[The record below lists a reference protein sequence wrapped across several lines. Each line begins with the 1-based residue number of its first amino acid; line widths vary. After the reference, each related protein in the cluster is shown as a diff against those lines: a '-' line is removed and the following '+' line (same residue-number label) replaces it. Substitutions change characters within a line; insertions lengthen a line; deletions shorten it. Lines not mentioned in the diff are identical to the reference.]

1 MRGIIN
7 NKYNSDCALLTLN
20 NGPIYVK
27 IEGALEIYELEKS
40 GE

>member
-7 NKYNSDCALLTLN
+7 NKHNSDCALLILN
-20 NGPIYVK
+20 NGPVCGK
-27 IEGALEIYELEKS
+27 IEGALEIYKLGKS

>member
-7 NKYNSDCALLTLN
+7 NRHNSDCALLTLN
-20 NGPIYVK
+20 NGPIYGK
-27 IEGALEIYELEKS
+27 IEGALEIYKLERS